1 MFDIKMLKFEE
12 KNFEPGY
19 QMGVT
24 PKKPGIKIA
33 QPDFHF
39 TVTGKKN
46 Q

>member
-24 PKKPGIKIA
+24 PKKTW
-33 QPDFHF
+33 D
-39 TVTGKKN
+39 
-46 Q
+46 